1 MKKTFGLI
9 GVVMGMFCI
18 FFSMIFAYYMP
29 FNSTEK
35 NYSISLS
42 KSISTDELLVVAK
55 KCDLMIR
62 LVDVKSSEF
71 GCTDMD
77 IRMINSKND
86 VIFGKQSSVF
96 PKNNINYIDQEK
108 EPNLIVRYFMTQSN
122 DYNKIE
128 QLKGLLTKGGYNVD
142 ISSRPALN
150 IGTQVLFSKYFIMF
164 YFNIGILSLVTIL
177 SYYMY
182 RLKEIGILSIHGYSK
197 LEISFRILYP
207 MLIKVYFWG
216 ISVITPFC
224 IYIILSDIKLFK
236 YLIIFYV
243 IFCIFMAFV
252 FFIASYLGTYFIYK
266 INSVRAIKNGKS
278 NKLLFYILL
287 PIKILIVTLMIFNIT
302 NSLEKVA
309 IYDSAM
315 SSNDTSFNNLYRINT
330 SLVPEESIHKKLDKT
345 ISNIDDKH
353 IFNYADFGTLNGKE
367 IKDIKINRK
376 LRDINNIVFTKI
388 TPNILD
394 VINIEDINGNN
405 IRISNFNKDETIILI
420 PEHFKVNESYIL
432 KDFDKNKKFNVIY
445 IKSGQAHRSITL
457 MDSYVYDSLYI
468 VEPVSK
474 KLYPDSRELYLDEY
488 AMRTLEN
495 ELNNLNIDSNS
506 ISIVSLKSD
515 NDARRG
521 ELIKGLINELANTFV
536 SIVSYIL
543 CLIVLTTI
551 FLELRKREF
560 GIYKI
565 LGRIP
570 FNTILKFVGLN
581 VISTLII
588 VKIINIDLLYI
599 ILLESIIYI
608 IFICRYINVSSIL
621 SLKGE

>member
-1 MKKTFGLI
+1 
-9 GVVMGMFCI
+9 
-18 FFSMIFAYYMP
+18 
-29 FNSTEK
+29 
-35 NYSISLS
+35 
-42 KSISTDELLVVAK
+42 
-55 KCDLMIR
+55 
-62 LVDVKSSEF
+62 
-71 GCTDMD
+71 
-77 IRMINSKND
+77 
-86 VIFGKQSSVF
+86 
-96 PKNNINYIDQEK
+96 
-108 EPNLIVRYFMTQSN
+108 
-122 DYNKIE
+122 
-128 QLKGLLTKGGYNVD
+128 
-142 ISSRPALN
+142 
-150 IGTQVLFSKYFIMF
+150 
-164 YFNIGILSLVTIL
+164 
-177 SYYMY
+177 
-182 RLKEIGILSIHGYSK
+182 
-197 LEISFRILYP
+197 
-207 MLIKVYFWG
+207 
-216 ISVITPFC
+216 
-224 IYIILSDIKLFK
+224 
-236 YLIIFYV
+236 
-243 IFCIFMAFV
+243 
-252 FFIASYLGTYFIYK
+252 
-266 INSVRAIKNGKS
+266 NSVRAIKNGKS

-420 PEHFKVNESYIL
+420 PEHFKMNESYIL

-570 FNTILKFVGLN
+570 FNTILKLVGLN